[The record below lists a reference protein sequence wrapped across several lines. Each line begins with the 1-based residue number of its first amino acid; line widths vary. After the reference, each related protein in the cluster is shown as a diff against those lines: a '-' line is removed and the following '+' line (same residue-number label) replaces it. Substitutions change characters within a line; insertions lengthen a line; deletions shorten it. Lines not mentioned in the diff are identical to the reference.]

1 MDITYC
7 EAAPSDAAAL
17 LEYLKTDGGE
27 SDNLLFGAGGIPI
40 TEEQEKTLLESYANS
55 PHSRIFLAV
64 DGDRIVGNSTVDGRN
79 NPRIGHRRNLAIS
92 VLRDY
97 WGMGVGSALMQRM
110 VDFAKS
116 TGAEVLSLEVL
127 SDNARAI
134 ALYRKFGFE
143 SFGTYKK
150 FFKIDGKYFD
160 ADYMTCDL
168 TRARQTN

>member
-1 MDITYC
+1 MNITYRQA
-7 EAAPSDAAAL
+7 EPSDAAAL
-17 LEYLKTDGGE
+17 LEYLKTVGGE
-27 SDNLLFGAGGIPI
+27 SNNLMFGAGGIPI
-40 TEEQEKTLLESYANS
+40 TEEQEKTLLENYADS

-64 DGDRIVGNSTVDGRN
+64 DGDKIVGNSTVDGRN
-79 NPRIGHRRNLAIS
+79 NPRISHRRNIAIS

-97 WGMGVGSALMQRM
+97 WGRGVGSGLMQRM

-143 SFGTYKK
+143 SFGTFKK
-150 FFKIDGKYFD
+150 FFKIDGEYFD
-160 ADYMTCDL
+160 AYYMTCDL
-168 TRARQTN
+168 TQHE